1 MQAISR
7 PPRHFVSETLE
18 ISDWNS
24 VSSYFDNLLHRELTS
39 SQDLEQWL
47 RDRSELD
54 SVLGEDYRWRYVRQ
68 SCDTENKSIQEHYQA
83 FVTQISPSWMQV
95 GNQLDKKLSSSPLL
109 ETLDKKRFGVF
120 IRSLK
125 NQLEIFRDENI
136 PLFTE
141 LNIKANEY
149 GSISGAMTIEHNGET
164 LTLQQAGKLL
174 QSNDRELRKDVY
186 EKINQ
191 RRLQDREKLDLLFNE
206 LLKLRHQVALNAG
219 FDNFRDYMMRSMGR
233 FDYTVADCEAFHE
246 AIASEVIPLAQKIHA
261 HRKKALGLDTLKPYD
276 LEVETS
282 GKHALTPFNGGDEL
296 VAKSLKSL
304 GAVDAYFSDCIETM
318 KVMGHLDL
326 DSRIGK
332 APGGYNMPLPEIG
345 VPFIF
350 MNAAGIHRDV
360 HVMVHEAGHA
370 VHSFLTKDL
379 AYDFDKNF
387 GSEVAE
393 LASMSME
400 LLTMEHWDS
409 FYENEEDLQ
418 RAKTEQIESIIT
430 ILPWIAIVDKFQ
442 HWIYT
447 HPEHTVEER
456 TAAWMDIHK
465 KFASKEVD
473 WSEYEAARSSLWQRQ
488 LHIFEVPF
496 YYIEYGIAQLGALGV
511 WRNSK
516 ENKTKAIADY
526 KAALSLGNLVTIPE
540 VYKTAGVPFDFSKE
554 NIASLMQMLAKELG
568 I

>member
-1 MQAISR
+1 
-7 PPRHFVSETLE
+7 
-18 ISDWNS
+18 
-24 VSSYFDNLLHRELTS
+24 
-39 SQDLEQWL
+39 
-47 RDRSELD
+47 
-54 SVLGEDYRWRYVRQ
+54 
-68 SCDTENKSIQEHYQA
+68 
-83 FVTQISPSWMQV
+83 
-95 GNQLDKKLSSSPLL
+95 
-109 ETLDKKRFGVF
+109 
-120 IRSLK
+120 
-125 NQLEIFRDENI
+125 
-136 PLFTE
+136 
-141 LNIKANEY
+141 
-149 GSISGAMTIEHNGET
+149 
-164 LTLQQAGKLL
+164 
-174 QSNDRELRKDVY
+174 VY